1 MPQRARSTAPV
12 LRPALLAAALVAAA
26 VSTVSSRAGAQSHID
41 AAEGPIEEHHLDNG
55 MTVVIQ
61 EDHRVPLVSL
71 VMRYDDA
78 AAPPGLHATATLTTS
93 LMLGGTKHVAA
104 GDYYRLLARAG
115 ASGTLDRTQPS
126 ATTLEVTVPSNH
138 LALPLWL
145 WSEQMGYFDGALDDA
160 QLATQRG
167 KLREQR
173 RVALEGS
180 PMGRIDAMAMEEL
193 YPAEHPYHF
202 LEYTPQDVD
211 RVDRS
216 AVLAFHDAW
225 ITPPH
230 ATLVIVGDVVAAD
243 ATALVEKYFASIPR
257 GPAVKTP
264 APAPLPSLDGETQV
278 DVAANVPR
286 AQVFL
291 RYRTPRMLSSEDARL
306 DVVARLLGGSRTAW
320 LFWKLVD
327 EKKMA
332 VGVTTHQR
340 SDALGSQFEIRLE
353 AANGKTAKELL
364 AAFDTAMD
372 DIRQR
377 EPTKRELA
385 GAIYETVIDRFL
397 ALERPQSR
405 AFDFARTRTLAESA
419 DVTKHDLG
427 RYGRVDGGQVRESVA
442 NLLRRD
448 RRVVLLVT
456 PTPGAPAGGQLV
468 GKRVTPSATP

>member
-1 MPQRARSTAPV
+1 MPRHALPSG
-12 LRPALLAAALVAAA
+12 PALLLAALAAA
-26 VSTVSSRAGAQSHID
+26 VVSTAASRSVAQSRID
-41 AAEGPIEEHHLDNG
+41 AAIGPIEEHHLDNG

-71 VMRYDDA
+71 ALRYDDA
-78 AAPPGLHATATLTTS
+78 AAPPGSHATATLTTF
-93 LMLGGTKHVAA
+93 LMLGATKHVAA

-115 ASGTLDRTQPS
+115 ATGTADRTQPS

-138 LALPLWL
+138 VALPLWL

-160 QLATQRG
+160 QLATQRA

-173 RVALEGS
+173 RVMLEGS
-180 PMGRIDAMAMEEL
+180 PLGRIDALAMEEL
-193 YPAEHPYHF
+193 YPAEHPYHSVDF
-202 LEYTPQDVD
+202 TPQDVD
-211 RVDRS
+211 RVDRP

-225 ITPPH
+225 MTPAH
-230 ATLVIVGDVVAAD
+230 ATLAIVGDVVPAD
-243 ATALVEKYFASIPR
+243 VSALVEKYFATLPK
-257 GPAVKTP
+257 GPPAPTP
-264 APAPLPSLDGETQV
+264 ASPPLGVLDGETQV

-291 RYRTPRMLSSEDARL
+291 RWRTPRLLSSEDARL

-327 EKKMA
+327 EKKVA
-332 VGVTTHQR
+332 VSVTTHQR
-340 SDALGSQFEIRLE
+340 SDALGSQFEVHLE
-353 AANGKTAKELL
+353 GANGKSAKELL
-364 AAFDTAMD
+364 AAFDAAMD

-377 EPTKRELA
+377 EPTKKELA

-397 ALERPQSR
+397 ALERAPTR

-419 DVTKHDLG
+419 DPTKHDLG
-427 RYGRVDGGQVRESVA
+427 RYGRVDAGHVRDAVV
-442 NLLRRD
+442 LFLPRD

-456 PTPGAPAGGQLV
+456 PTPGAPAGGQRV
-468 GKRVTPSATP
+468 GRHVVPAATP